1 MNRQA
6 VPSIFLSIATVC
18 FFAVILYHRDPQ
30 GRRTVVGE
38 RATSGDTPPIGA
50 STPGPKP
57 ATGPSLAP
65 SPPATAVTPRTLAT
79 AGPAS
84 GSRPRVAAATFPGT
98 RELPAGRG
106 R

>member
-30 GRRTVVGE
+30 GRRKADGE
-38 RATSGDTPPIGA
+38 HATSGAIPPIGE
-50 STPGPKP
+50 STAGLRPIGGP
-57 ATGPSLAP
+57 ALAP
-65 SPPATAVTPRTLAT
+65 TPHATAVTPHTPVIA
-79 AGPAS
+79 AS
-84 GSRPRVAAATFPGT
+84 APGSRPRIAAATSQGA

>member
-6 VPSIFLSIATVC
+6 VPSILLSIATVC

-30 GRRTVVGE
+30 GRRTVAGE
-38 RATSGDTPPIGA
+38 RVTSGDTPPIEE

-57 ATGPSLAP
+57 AGGPSLAP
-65 SPPATAVTPRTLAT
+65 NPPATAVTPHTPVT

-98 RELPAGRG
+98 RNLPAGRG